1 MNRMC
6 SNLKPL
12 YVIGAG
18 GFGRETVWLT
28 ERINAVSPVWEV
40 KGFIDDDISLH
51 GKELDGYRVIGGCS
65 SLTQLS
71 EDFWVVCAVGCTK
84 IRKKIIDRIIGIP
97 FLHFAT
103 LTDPDAKISRTV
115 SIGEGCIICAGNI
128 LTTDISIGK
137 HVIINLD
144 CTIGHDVILKEFVTL
159 YPGVHVSGNVVIGNR
174 TEIGT
179 GTQIIQ
185 GKQVGDGAIVGA
197 GTVVVKDIP
206 SYCTVVGNPAKVIKL
221 HEKHQENDLR
231 P

>member
-1 MNRMC
+1 M
-6 SNLKPL
+6 
-12 YVIGAG
+12 
-18 GFGRETVWLT
+18 
-28 ERINAVSPVWEV
+28 
-40 KGFIDDDISLH
+40 
-51 GKELDGYRVIGGCS
+51 
-65 SLTQLS
+65 
-71 EDFWVVCAVGCTK
+71 
-84 IRKKIIDRIIGIP
+84 
-97 FLHFAT
+97 
-103 LTDPDAKISRTV
+103 
-115 SIGEGCIICAGNI
+115 
-128 LTTDISIGK
+128 
-137 HVIINLD
+137 IINLD